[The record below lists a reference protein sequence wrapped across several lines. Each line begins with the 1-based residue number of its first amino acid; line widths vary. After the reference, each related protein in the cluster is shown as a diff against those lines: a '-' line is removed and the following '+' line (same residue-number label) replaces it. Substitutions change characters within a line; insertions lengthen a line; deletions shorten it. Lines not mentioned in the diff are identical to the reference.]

1 MLLRVSNLRLI
12 TKSTTFSRT
21 LTREF
26 ARILKITSHYLKLMY
41 MYISL
46 PSSISS
52 LYQSLRTNII
62 DLVLATDISKHFE
75 HLAKFENMP
84 TEVNAHSFVLFFP
97 LSPLLILSDSLLW
110 LSLTHTSS
118 FPSLLLPHMYSTCTC
133 NYSFF
138 SLGRN
143 ISIVAWEQI
152 ADSAYFSQMRRHL
165 KCLSSS
171 HSVSWVGR
179 ENSGGIFLTDWGRE
193 AAKPSRGLPWLWS
206 SDVQTSCHSGMWV
219 CPVGGASLQ
228 LAWCSDE
235 RKCYKRHN

>member
-1 MLLRVSNLRLI
+1 
-12 TKSTTFSRT
+12 
-21 LTREF
+21 
-26 ARILKITSHYLKLMY
+26 MY

-46 PSSISS
+46 SSSISS

-97 LSPLLILSDSLLW
+97 LSPLLILSDSL
-110 LSLTHTSS
+110 SLTPPLFPPFS
-118 FPSLLLPHMYSTCTC
+118 FLICTVHVIIL
-133 NYSFF
+133 FF

-206 SDVQTSCHSGMWV
+206 SDV
-219 CPVGGASLQ
+219 
-228 LAWCSDE
+228 
-235 RKCYKRHN
+235 